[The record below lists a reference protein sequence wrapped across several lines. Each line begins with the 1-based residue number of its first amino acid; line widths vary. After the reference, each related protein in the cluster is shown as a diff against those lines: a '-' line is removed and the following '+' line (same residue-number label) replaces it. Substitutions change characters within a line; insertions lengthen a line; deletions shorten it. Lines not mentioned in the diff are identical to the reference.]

1 MDGPDWATTDF
12 FGTVRIRSESERP
25 VFVGIAREA
34 DVAEYLDGVAHA
46 VVTEIDEAEYS
57 VRPGGAPEG
66 RPADETFWAAS
77 ATGAGEQTLE
87 WEPEDGS
94 WNVVVM
100 SADGSRG
107 VAADL
112 SIGGELDPLLWI
124 GVGLLVGGG
133 LLAAAAALAITAGS
147 RRRR

>member
-1 MDGPDWATTDF
+1 L
-12 FGTVRIRSESERP
+12 GTVRIRSESERP
-25 VFVGIAREA
+25 VFVGIARAAE
-34 DVAEYLDGVAHA
+34 VAQYLDGVEHA
-46 VVTEIDEAEYS
+46 VVTEIGREPEYS
-57 VRPGGAPEG
+57 ERPGGAPEG
-66 RPADETFWAAS
+66 RPAGETFWAAS

-100 SADGSRG
+100 NVDGSRG
-107 VAADL
+107 VAAEL
-112 SIGGELDPLLWI
+112 SIGGELDPLIWI

-133 LLAAAAALAITAGS
+133 LLAAAAALAITAGV